1 MEGWFPGSDIAVA
14 TAVLLLLVTLGLGGA
29 AVMRALFRRSSGR
42 REPGDRGDYTDPF
55 LRAVGETISTL
66 KEKQDTLSRL
76 HQVAERRAEEAET
89 YSSLLLRSIP
99 TGVIAF
105 DADLHVESANPAAS
119 ALLGALPEPAV
130 GAPCETLFDDDG
142 GLGAALRACLREEW
156 HGRPEEFQVRR
167 HDGQVVV
174 LEARIATLERSE
186 RRGVLAVLTDI
197 TEARALERRVRLK
210 ESLAAAGEM
219 AAGLSHQVRNSLAAL
234 AGYGR
239 LLRTKRDAPHEVDR
253 LAGRV
258 QDEVSELAQ
267 VTRDFLRFARPEEL
281 HAEPADISGLVDE
294 ILRTFD
300 ADSRAANVRIERQFQ
315 PAPVVANVDA
325 VLFREAITNLVRNGI
340 EAMAGGGVLT
350 VSVAMPTDG
359 GEALVTLEDTGHGLQ
374 GKELRELLRPF
385 YTTKEGGTG
394 LGLSVVQK
402 VVALHGGTLDCWDS
416 PEGGAVFRI
425 GVPVTA
431 QEHA

>member
-1 MEGWFPGSDIAVA
+1 
-14 TAVLLLLVTLGLGGA
+14 
-29 AVMRALFRRSSGR
+29 
-42 REPGDRGDYTDPF
+42 
-55 LRAVGETISTL
+55 
-66 KEKQDTLSRL
+66 
-76 HQVAERRAEEAET
+76 
-89 YSSLLLRSIP
+89 
-99 TGVIAF
+99 
-105 DADLHVESANPAAS
+105 
-119 ALLGALPEPAV
+119 
-130 GAPCETLFDDDG
+130 
-142 GLGAALRACLREEW
+142 
-156 HGRPEEFQVRR
+156 
-167 HDGQVVV
+167 
-174 LEARIATLERSE
+174 
-186 RRGVLAVLTDI
+186 
-197 TEARALERRVRLK
+197 
-210 ESLAAAGEM
+210 
-219 AAGLSHQVRNSLAAL
+219 
-234 AGYGR
+234 
-239 LLRTKRDAPHEVDR
+239 
-253 LAGRV
+253 
-258 QDEVSELAQ
+258 
-267 VTRDFLRFARPEEL
+267 
-281 HAEPADISGLVDE
+281 VDE